1 MSIAVTTVVRPSRL
15 LLAMV
20 TAAWLC
26 VILIAGLVGCNY
38 FGILSLWERLL
49 LALTYFVMAS
59 SCWILF
65 FFAQKFY
72 LIAISSAGQIRLLQL
87 DSSANDVQQVFDN
100 DNAGWLVVN
109 MLEDSTL
116 WPKLLLLR
124 LRSGSG
130 HLIIL
135 PILPDSVS
143 LQSFRSLSVA
153 CRWIAA
159 RINQGDNEIS

>member
-1 MSIAVTTVVRPSRL
+1 MSIAVTAVVRPSRL

-38 FGILSLWERLL
+38 LGILSFWERLF
-49 LALTYFVMAS
+49 LALTYFVVAS

-72 LIAISSAGQIRLLQL
+72 LIAISSSGQIRLLEL
-87 DSSANDVQQVFDN
+87 DSSANDVQQVIDFDS
-100 DNAGWLVVN
+100 AGWFVVN

-124 LRSGSG
+124 LRSDSG
-130 HLIIL
+130 GLIIL
-135 PILPDSVS
+135 PILSDSVS

-159 RINQGDNEIS
+159 RINRGGNEIS